1 MSTCPLLFI
10 VHTRWV
16 STSEHR
22 CIRDVNNPQSKV
34 RRQYQNYDCDCIA
47 CQTLRAP
54 QHNQWKELIEEIAV
68 MAMDGVCHCG
78 VLWRHHD
85 LVGTGPKH
93 KQDHADSAWLLRYIS
108 LLYFIHPFGSNGL
121 FQVSIYANSNNIIME
136 NLWWWAT
143 HTHTITHGW
152 IRSVAFNGT
161 IRWRCDDGTCVC
173 FSWTNIVSAA
183 LRWQVIIWH
192 MRAHMCWTLR
202 KQSNRSIV
210 LPGAYERRPHPHID
224 WVCACTLPACV
235 VRECSPRCSMLVYPC
250 LAYGHNTVAKA
261 NPSLKANG

>member
-1 MSTCPLLFI
+1 MMMS
-10 VHTRWV
+10 H
-16 STSEHR
+16 
-22 CIRDVNNPQSKV
+22 
-34 RRQYQNYDCDCIA
+34 
-47 CQTLRAP
+47 
-54 QHNQWKELIEEIAV
+54 
-68 MAMDGVCHCG
+68 
-78 VLWRHHD
+78 
-85 LVGTGPKH
+85 
-93 KQDHADSAWLLRYIS
+93 
-108 LLYFIHPFGSNGL
+108 
-121 FQVSIYANSNNIIME
+121 
-136 NLWWWAT
+136 T

-224 WVCACTLPACV
+224 
-235 VRECSPRCSMLVYPC
+235 
-250 LAYGHNTVAKA
+250 
-261 NPSLKANG
+261 

>member
-16 STSEHR
+16 STSEQR

-34 RRQYQNYDCDCIA
+34 RRQYHNYDCDCIA

-143 HTHTITHGW
+143 HTHTQSHMVGY
-152 IRSVAFNGT
+152 VH
-161 IRWRCDDGTCVC
+161 V
-173 FSWTNIVSAA
+173 
-183 LRWQVIIWH
+183 QWH
-192 MRAHMCWTLR
+192 STVRYA
-202 KQSNRSIV
+202 
-210 LPGAYERRPHPHID
+210 GAVMTGR
-224 WVCACTLPACV
+224 VCASRGQILFLLRYGGKLLFGICV
-235 VRECSPRCSMLVYPC
+235 LICV
-250 LAYGHNTVAKA
+250 GHYVNNRTD
-261 NPSLKANG
+261 L